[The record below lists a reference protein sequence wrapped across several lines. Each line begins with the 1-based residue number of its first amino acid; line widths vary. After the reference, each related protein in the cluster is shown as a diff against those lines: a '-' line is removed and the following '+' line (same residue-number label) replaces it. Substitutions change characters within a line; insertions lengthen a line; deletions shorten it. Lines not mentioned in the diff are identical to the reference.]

1 MRERTLKIINREIEM
16 IETQLKRIDTLKKS
30 VEDAK
35 AADEI
40 PSLDWLQS
48 SLRMIGNILRSSAD
62 RIKDSL
68 DDQTNLTV
76 REYIIRERLKGKK
89 QKQIAARLGLF
100 QTEVST
106 ILKGEIPL
114 SEYVP
119 AGLKKFQG

>member
-1 MRERTLKIINREIEM
+1 MRERTLKTINREIGM
-16 IETQLKRIDTLKKS
+16 IETQLKQIDIVKKS
-30 VEDAK
+30 VEDAT

-62 RIKDSL
+62 RIRDSL

-76 REYIIRERLKGKK
+76 REYVVRERMRGKK

-100 QTEVST
+100 QNEVST
-106 ILKGEIPL
+106 ILKGETPL

-119 AGLKKFQG
+119 AGLKRFQG